1 MPAKI
6 SRAVYRTRCY
16 ACGVRLTHNEMQDP
30 DATIAAHIRSGE
42 CPVKEKDT
50 EDERQ
55 RRINELMRRES
66 SWKTN

>member
-16 ACGVRLTHNEMQDP
+16 ACGVKLTHNEMQDP

-42 CPVKEKDT
+42 CPNSERRDD
-50 EDERQ
+50 DE
-55 RRINELMRRES
+55 S
-66 SWKTN
+66 

>member
-16 ACGVRLTHNEMQDP
+16 ACGVRLAHNEMQDP

-42 CPVKEKDT
+42 CPVKEK
-50 EDERQ
+50 EE
-55 RRINELMRRES
+55 
-66 SWKTN
+66 